1 MCEPHIQT
9 CYHYHGILVLDHLQ
23 YVSLNMFGALYSLEA
38 VHDMCLPV
46 PSHASEL
53 SAAL

>member
-1 MCEPHIQT
+1 MCGRHIQT
-9 CYHYHGILVLDHLQ
+9 GYHYHVILVLDHLQ
-23 YVSLNMFGALYSLEA
+23 YVSLNLFGALYSLEA
-38 VHDMCLPV
+38 VHDMRLPI